1 MAHDQRGFRRSGKL
15 LTSSLQCCGPPA
27 GTCSGRINLARLR
40 VCHVASGDLWAG
52 AEVQI
57 ASLLQEFRSDPEVE
71 LSAILFNHGTLYD
84 RLTSS
89 NVPTQVVSETQLR
102 TVQLIAR
109 LRAHFI
115 KWRPNIVHT
124 HRYKE
129 NCLAGLA
136 AAMTGNRPLVVQ
148 TVHGIHE
155 GFRGWQRFKMDC
167 YSMLERLVTHHVVGG
182 AIGVSVEIADHLK
195 QRYPRLPV
203 TCIHNGISC
212 RDHAPFKTTTRKEF
226 DIPDDAFVVGTVGR
240 LTPIKGL
247 EYLLR
252 ALVPLVQEAD
262 SRPIRAMLIGSG
274 PLRLQLEALANSL
287 GIRRSVC
294 FVGERHDVQALLPL
308 VDLFAL
314 PSLHEG
320 IPMALLEA
328 MAAGCPVVASQVG
341 GIPEVVRQ
349 GIEGTLVPSGNVQAL
364 TKAIEDLR
372 SAPERRARY
381 GIAGRERVLAEFNIA
396 STASRTKAFYRD
408 VTTRVS

>member
-1 MAHDQRGFRRSGKL
+1 
-15 LTSSLQCCGPPA
+15 
-27 GTCSGRINLARLR
+27 LARLR

-57 ASLLQEFRSDPEVE
+57 ASLLQAFKSDPEIE

-84 RLTSS
+84 RLTNSRIP
-89 NVPTQVVSETQLR
+89 VQVVSETQLQP
-102 TVQLIAR
+102 VQLIAR

-115 KWRPNIVHT
+115 EWRPNIVHT

-136 AAMTGNRPLVVQ
+136 AAMAGNRPLIVQ

-155 GFRGWQRFKMDC
+155 GLKGWQQFKMGC
-167 YSMLERLVTHHVVGG
+167 YSLLDGFVTGHVAGG
-182 AIGVSVEIADHLK
+182 AIGVSAEIADCLK
-195 QRYPRLPV
+195 TRFPRVPV
-203 TCIHNGISC
+203 ACIHNGISC
-212 RDHAPFKTTTRKEF
+212 VTPAPCGTTTRKEL
-226 DIPDDAFVVGTVGR
+226 DIPDNAFVVGMVGR

-252 ALVPLVQEAD
+252 ALQPLVQEPD
-262 SRPIRAMLIGSG
+262 SPPIRAIVIGRG
-274 PLRLQLEALANSL
+274 PLRPQLESLAGHL
-287 GIRRSVC
+287 GIHRSVC
-294 FVGERHDVQALLPL
+294 FLGERHDVQTLLPL
-308 VDLFAL
+308 LDLFVL

-349 GIEGTLVPSGNVQAL
+349 GIEGTLVPSGNVAAL

-372 SAPERRARY
+372 SSPERRTQY
-381 GIAGRERVLAEFNIA
+381 GIAGRERVLTEFSIA

-408 VTTRVS
+408 VATRAS